1 MYEDLLVCLTKDN
14 EEKLTFNC
22 QENEEATTIVAN
34 DKDFFTKKE
43 PVITVEEEPV
53 EEKKSINKKRIGI
66 IGGVVAGCLVLF
78 AAIYFIFLRPV
89 DNFRMPDVVGMEKQ
103 QAIVFLESQGLK
115 VNTEFKEEV
124 SDEYD
129 AGKVISSDPTK
140 DTAVKKG
147 TEVTLTISSGKYI
160 VLSDYVG
167 EKYSEIEKQLIE
179 LGFESKNIKKVEE
192 VSDEDK
198 GVILEQS
205 LLSGEKI
212 DPNEIKTTVITLTVS
227 KGYSQEVPNLLKLS
241 IDQAKSDLEDLG
253 FKVELK
259 KLTPPTTAEK
269 IRTMEINVVI
279 TQSIPYKK
287 VITKKGTTIVLGYY
301 DHIPE
306 IPQEPEPTTPND
318 PTNNDTPQN
327 NGDQNGDSNN

>member
-1 MYEDLLVCLTKDN
+1 MY
-14 EEKLTFNC
+14 
-22 QENEEATTIVAN
+22 
-34 DKDFFTKKE
+34 
-43 PVITVEEEPV
+43 
-53 EEKKSINKKRIGI
+53 KR
-66 IGGVVAGCLVLF
+66 
-78 AAIYFIFLRPV
+78 
-89 DNFRMPDVVGMEKQ
+89 Q
-103 QAIVFLESQGLK
+103 
-115 VNTEFKEEV
+115 
-124 SDEYD
+124 
-129 AGKVISSDPTK
+129 
-140 DTAVKKG
+140 
-147 TEVTLTISSGKYI
+147 
-160 VLSDYVG
+160 
-167 EKYSEIEKQLIE
+167 
-179 LGFESKNIKKVEE
+179 
-192 VSDEDK
+192 DEDK

-306 IPQEPEPTTPND
+306 IPQEPEATTPND